1 MACDELYDL
10 KSDPYEM
17 HNLINKRGE
26 RATVARLRR
35 QLATL
40 VAQSV
45 GLRSSKSAEAADMI
59 LTKRAFLAASLVA
72 ASGAVRAQAYPS
84 KSIRLIVPLAPGATA
99 DIVAR
104 VFAEELGKA
113 LGQTVVVDNKTGAG
127 GTIATAEAAR
137 APADGYTVALVSQGT
152 LVFNMGLY
160 KAPGYD
166 SLKDLAPVTVS
177 GGVSNVLIV
186 HPDNPAKTVDDVL
199 AQARAKPGQLTFSS
213 GGVGTSHHMSG
224 VLLELRTG
232 VKLQHVP
239 YRATPAGIQAVAN
252 GEVTM
257 GLFNTPTVIGLIKG
271 GKLKAI
277 AVTSEKRSDLLP
289 DVPTMIESGVK
300 DYVVNTWMGFAVP
313 AGTPEPVVGKLNAEL
328 NRIGQLPAVR
338 EKMLAQG
345 IEMLPPESPAAAQKL
360 VRDDLTLWLP
370 IIKASGASADQ

>member
-1 MACDELYDL
+1 M
-10 KSDPYEM
+10 
-17 HNLINKRGE
+17 
-26 RATVARLRR
+26 
-35 QLATL
+35 
-40 VAQSV
+40 
-45 GLRSSKSAEAADMI
+45 
-59 LTKRAFLAASLVA
+59 
-72 ASGAVRAQAYPS
+72 
-84 KSIRLIVPLAPGATA
+84 
-99 DIVAR
+99 
-104 VFAEELGKA
+104 
-113 LGQTVVVDNKTGAG
+113 
-127 GTIATAEAAR
+127 
-137 APADGYTVALVSQGT
+137 
-152 LVFNMGLY
+152 
-160 KAPGYD
+160 
-166 SLKDLAPVTVS
+166 TVS

-289 DVPTMIESGVK
+289 EVPTMIESGVK

-328 NRIGQLPAVR
+328 NRIGQLPAGAR
-338 EKMLAQG
+338 EDAG
-345 IEMLPPESPAAAQKL
+345 PGHRDAAARSRRPRHRSWCATTWRCGCPSSRRRGRRRISRL
-360 VRDDLTLWLP
+360 C
-370 IIKASGASADQ
+370 SH